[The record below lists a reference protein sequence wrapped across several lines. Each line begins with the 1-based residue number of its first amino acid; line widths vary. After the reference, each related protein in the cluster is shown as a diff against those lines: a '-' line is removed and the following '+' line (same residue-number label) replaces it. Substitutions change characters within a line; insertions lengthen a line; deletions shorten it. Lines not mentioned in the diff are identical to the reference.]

1 MDFIHLI
8 AITKEDD
15 KPQKLTLPLEFAAN
29 LNEQFKKFPGGVPI
43 VTEERTITVKALIIA
58 TKSFWEEPFI
68 LIPNTELEDK

>member
-15 KPQKLTLPLEFAAN
+15 KPQKLMLPLEFAAN
-29 LNEQFKKFPGGVPI
+29 LNEQFKKFPDGVPI

-68 LIPNTELEDK
+68 LIPNTELEDE